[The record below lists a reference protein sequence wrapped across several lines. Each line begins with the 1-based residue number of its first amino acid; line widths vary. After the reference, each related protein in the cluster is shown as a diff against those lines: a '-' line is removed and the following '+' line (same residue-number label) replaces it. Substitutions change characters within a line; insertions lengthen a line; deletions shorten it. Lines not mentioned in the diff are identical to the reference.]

1 VTFLPGLQGEAAA
14 RKMADGK
21 AGEEKPEKPQRAGAA
36 GGEHNPSVA
45 GYGGY
50 SGLSLGFPG
59 RVGGLSG
66 IAGAG
71 GAGARPARGW
81 ALMSAGHARCGPR
94 GRSRS
99 ASPNQRG
106 RRLPPGGAKGGGSLA
121 RESEQQRA
129 QGPLRTQAAAR
140 APSRRGHWPHAG
152 FPRSPASRLHVT
164 RVDALF
170 FAAEVED
177 PSPLSA
183 VFSDITFINPA
194 MA

>member
-1 VTFLPGLQGEAAA
+1 
-14 RKMADGK
+14 
-21 AGEEKPEKPQRAGAA
+21 
-36 GGEHNPSVA
+36 
-45 GYGGY
+45 
-50 SGLSLGFPG
+50 
-59 RVGGLSG
+59 
-66 IAGAG
+66 
-71 GAGARPARGW
+71 
-81 ALMSAGHARCGPR
+81 MSAGHARCGPR

-170 FAAEVED
+170 RCGGGRPQPTLCCIFRHNIYKPCHGISRGDAGERGIWLKQQTLEIRV
-177 PSPLSA
+177 
-183 VFSDITFINPA
+183 
-194 MA
+194 